1 MFVEVLTV
9 SLSKATGEEEAEL
22 ADAVLV
28 GIGSSKGRGE
38 DEVEEVEDGEGELE
52 GVVTCRRI
60 CVLEEGNTNAISPL
74 GSLVGTN

>member
-9 SLSKATGEEEAEL
+9 SLSNATGEEEAEL

-28 GIGSSKGRGE
+28 GIGSSNGRGE
-38 DEVEEVEDGEGELE
+38 GEVEEEEEGEGELD

-60 CVLEEGNTNAISPL
+60 CVLEEGKTNAISPL
-74 GSLVGTN
+74 GNLVGTN